1 MRKIEWY
8 TYADGNATVHEA
20 ALGGGWRAWIREHDG
35 LFRLRLSVTG
45 IALEASLPF
54 HTLDAAKE
62 AAVLLNDSGAVTIL
76 DRLVEP
82 VLALRAKGKP
92 A

>member
-1 MRKIEWY
+1 MKTIEWY

-35 LFRLRLSVTG
+35 LFRLRLSVIG

-54 HTLDAAKE
+54 HLLDAAKD
-62 AAVLLNDSGAVTIL
+62 AALLFNDSGALPVL
-76 DRLVEP
+76 DGLVEP
-82 VLALRAKGKP
+82 VLELRAKGKP
-92 A
+92 T